1 MRNNVKPE
9 QAAIQ
14 WVEFG
19 LPSFCAYTPF
29 FANADDTDVSY
40 RKFPAKMKLK
50 NAYWLNEALAMVV
63 ESHYSEFYDQ
73 DETFQKGLN
82 EWAWQKIA
90 TVDAKADQLSGAKLT
105 TYLTG
110 QNHKIAKHYNKK
122 AKRLP
127 FDLMT
132 QETEFSKL
140 TFKMDPNL

>member
-19 LPSFCAYTPF
+19 LPSFCTYTPF

-40 RKFPAKMKLK
+40 RKFPAKMKLR

-82 EWAWQKIA
+82 EWAWRKIA
-90 TVDAKADQLSGAKLT
+90 TVDAKADQLSGAK
-105 TYLTG
+105 
-110 QNHKIAKHYNKK
+110 
-122 AKRLP
+122 RLL

>member
-1 MRNNVKPE
+1 
-9 QAAIQ
+9 
-14 WVEFG
+14 
-19 LPSFCAYTPF
+19 
-29 FANADDTDVSY
+29 
-40 RKFPAKMKLK
+40 MKLK

-82 EWAWQKIA
+82 EWAWRKIA
-90 TVDAKADQLSGAKLT
+90 TVDAKADQLSGAK
-105 TYLTG
+105 
-110 QNHKIAKHYNKK
+110 
-122 AKRLP
+122 RLL

>member
-73 DETFQKGLN
+73 DETFQKDLN
-82 EWAWQKIA
+82 EWARRKIVA
-90 TVDAKADQLSGAKLT
+90 VDAKASQLSGTKLT

-122 AKRLP
+122 TKRLL

-132 QETEFSKL
+132 QGTEFSKL
-140 TFKMDPNL
+140 TFKMDPKL

>member
-1 MRNNVKPE
+1 
-9 QAAIQ
+9 
-14 WVEFG
+14 
-19 LPSFCAYTPF
+19 
-29 FANADDTDVSY
+29 
-40 RKFPAKMKLK
+40 MKLK